1 MARPTNETL
10 LISAILNTG
19 DVHLA
24 THMGVRAEHFGDG
37 HRPKY
42 QWIQNCYKQF
52 GSCPSVASFMST
64 FPTFPHDQDQ
74 TEALLVSHL
83 IKRDKA
89 KVDLLARARSSL
101 EALERDEVEDAY
113 RLFDD
118 LRMDVATVK
127 PDNALVDHTFMD
139 NYSDHPEPRI
149 KVPWATLEG
158 RTSGLGGGEL
168 WYFAARQGQGKSS
181 FLLDMA
187 AEAACEGKKVIV
199 YSLEMTK
206 RQTQVR
212 LHAALGRRLGIRH
225 IDANAML
232 RRTWASAQYKDLLQQ
247 IEARVPGQVF
257 VHEVS
262 MGMVTPAV
270 VDQHANDFD
279 LSVID
284 YVGLMR
290 NDERI
295 PAIKDYRIIAEISNG
310 LKAVALGKHHSIIAA
325 SQINRDGVSNS
336 WRPPALHTLA
346 QSDHLGNDGD
356 VVITM
361 KRYGLGASV
370 CSVEKN
376 RHGGTGTPFFTK
388 YDANRGD
395 FAEITRD
402 EADEIR
408 ASEQDES

>member
-1 MARPTNETL
+1 MARPSNETL

-24 THMGVRAEHFGDG
+24 AHLGVRAEHFGEG
-37 HRPKY
+37 HRAKY

-52 GSCPSVASFMST
+52 GSVPAVATFMAA
-64 FPTFPHDQDQ
+64 FPNFPHDPDQ
-74 TEALLVSHL
+74 TEAMLVAHL
-83 IKRDKA
+83 IKRDRA
-89 KVDLLARARSSL
+89 KRDLLDRARSALVS
-101 EALERDEVEDAY
+101 LERDEVEDAY
-113 RLFDD
+113 SYFDD
-118 LRMDVATVK
+118 FRLDVSVAK
-127 PDNALVDHTFMD
+127 PANALVDHEFLD
-139 NYSDHPEPRI
+139 NYSDSPEDR
-149 KVPWATLEG
+149 VELPWPSLQG
-158 RTSGLGGGEL
+158 PTSGIGGGEL
-168 WYFAARQGQGKSS
+168 WYFAARQGHGKSS

-187 AEAACEGKKVIV
+187 AEAAINGKKVIV

-212 LHAALGRRLGIRH
+212 LHAALGRRLGVKH
-225 IDANAML
+225 IDANSML
-232 RRTWASAQYKDLLQQ
+232 RRSWNPTMYKDLLQQ
-247 IEARVPGQVF
+247 IEEKVPGEVF
-257 VHEVS
+257 IHEVS
-262 MGMVTPAV
+262 MGLVTPAV
-270 VDQHANDFD
+270 VDQNAGDFD
-279 LSVID
+279 LSIVD

-290 NDERI
+290 NDERV

-310 LKAVALGKHHSIIAA
+310 LKGVALGRHHSIIAA
-325 SQINRDGVSNS
+325 SQINRDGVSTS

-370 CSVEKN
+370 CSLEKN
-376 RHGGTGTPFFTK
+376 RHGASGNCFWTR

-395 FAEITRD
+395 FTEITRD

-408 ASEQDES
+408 SAEEDR

>member
-19 DVHLA
+19 DVNLA
-24 THMGVRAEHFGDG
+24 AHQGVRPEHFGIG

-42 QWIQNCYKQF
+42 QWILNSYKQF
-52 GSCPSVASFMST
+52 GSCPPVASFMSA
-64 FPTFPHDQDQ
+64 FPEFPYDPDNQ
-74 TEALLVSHL
+74 ESRLPAYL

-89 KVDLLARARSSL
+89 KIDLLARTRSSL
-101 EALERDEVEDAY
+101 ELLERDQVEEAY
-113 RLFDD
+113 GLFDD
-118 LRMDVATVK
+118 FRLDVAVVK
-127 PDNALVDHTFMD
+127 PDNALVDHSFMD
-139 NYSDHPEPRI
+139 NYSDPLEPRV
-149 KVPWATLEG
+149 KMPWPTLEG
-158 RTSGLGGGEL
+158 RTWGIGGGEL

-181 FLLDMA
+181 FLIDMA
-187 AEAACEGKKVIV
+187 AEAAWTGRRAII

-212 LHAALGRRLGIRH
+212 LHAALGRRLGVKN

-232 RRTWASAQYKDLLQQ
+232 HRTWPAAQYKDLLQQ
-247 IEARVPGQVF
+247 IEAKVPGETF
-257 VHEVS
+257 IHEMS
-262 MGMVTPAV
+262 MGIVTPAV

-279 LSVID
+279 VSFVD
-284 YVGLMR
+284 YIGLMR
-290 NDERI
+290 NDDRVQ
-295 PAIKDYRIIAEISNG
+295 AIKDYRIIAEISNG
-310 LKAVALGKHHSIIAA
+310 LKAIALAKHHSIISA
-325 SQINRDGVSNS
+325 SQINRDGIGNS

-370 CSVEKN
+370 CSLEKN
-376 RHGGTGTPFFTK
+376 RHGTTGVPFFTK

-402 EADEIR
+402 QADEIR